1 MSIDPSTSDAA
12 TSEAAAPAPGDGP
25 FVIPEHLRADQ
36 LQDRMGIEFVTWT
49 RDEVVGRMPVA
60 GNRQPYGLLH
70 GGASAVLA
78 ETLGSVLAG
87 LNVLPERSP
96 VGLELKLLPPPRR
109 RRRLGD
115 RYGAAGAPGPQHL
128 DQRDRRPCSPT
139 SRGRRTCTARLT
151 CLHRDVPAG

>member
-1 MSIDPSTSDAA
+1 MSIDPASTAG
-12 TSEAAAPAPGDGP
+12 PADGP

-78 ETLGSVLAG
+78 ETLGSVLAA
-87 LNVLPERSP
+87 LNVMPDLSP
-96 VGLELKLLPPPRR
+96 VGLELSCTHHRAAVDGWVTGTA
-109 RRRLGD
+109 RLVYLG
-115 RYGAAGAPGPQHL
+115 R
-128 DQRDRRPCSPT
+128 ST
-139 SRGRRTCTARLT
+139 STSEIVLVDDRGRRTCTARLT
-151 CLHRDVPAG
+151 CVHRDTPAPLTLS